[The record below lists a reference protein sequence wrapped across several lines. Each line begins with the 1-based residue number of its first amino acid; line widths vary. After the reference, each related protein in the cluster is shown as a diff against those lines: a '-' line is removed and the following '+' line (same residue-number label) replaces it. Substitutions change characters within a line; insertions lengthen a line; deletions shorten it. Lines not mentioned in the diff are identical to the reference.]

1 MNAATLSSPLQ
12 SPKFRKDH
20 FGRALVIGAVIEA
33 LMIGGLIYSHLSQ
46 PVTVKP
52 KPKIMAIHMI
62 KPAPPK
68 PKPVPPPPKPVMH
81 PKPIPKSVPKPIPR
95 PIPHPVVHHPLPPKP
110 LLAQTPVPQAPVYT
124 PPVTSPAPPPSPA
137 LSLAARQA
145 AIDLY
150 ASEIRSL
157 IQANLRIPEEL
168 RLMRLSGMT
177 VVSFE
182 LTPQGRVL
190 WAKISRSS
198 GIGAVDRTAEKAVR
212 SIIYPEFSRKMPKTD
227 TLFVV
232 DVHIKT

>member
-1 MNAATLSSPLQ
+1 MNASTFASPVQ

-20 FGRALVIGAVIEA
+20 FGRALMIGAVIEA
-33 LMIGGLIYSHLSQ
+33 LMIGGLIYSNLSQ

-62 KPAPPK
+62 KPAPPR
-68 PKPVPPPPKPVMH
+68 PKPVPPPPKPVVH
-81 PKPIPKSVPKPIPR
+81 PKPIPKPLPRPIPR

-110 LLAQTPVPQAPVYT
+110 LLAKTPAPQAPVYT
-124 PPVTSPAPPPSPA
+124 PPVPQPAPPPPAPSPA
-137 LSLAARQA
+137 ARLAAV
-145 AIDLY
+145 DLY
-150 ASEIRSL
+150 ASEVRSL

-168 RLMRLSGMT
+168 RLMRLSGIT
-177 VVSFE
+177 VVSFD

-232 DVHIKT
+232 DVHIRT

>member
-1 MNAATLSSPLQ
+1 MNASTLASPVQ

-33 LMIGGLIYSHLSQ
+33 LMIGGLIYSNLLQ

-68 PKPVPPPPKPVMH
+68 PKPITPPPKPVMH
-81 PKPIPKSVPKPIPR
+81 PKPIPKPVPIPR
-95 PIPHPVVHHPLPPKP
+95 PVPRPVVHHPLPPKP
-110 LLAQTPVPQAPVYT
+110 LFAKTPAPQAPVYSPPVT
-124 PPVTSPAPPPSPA
+124 PPVPPPAPSP
-137 LSLAARQA
+137 AARQA
-145 AIDLY
+145 AVDLY
-150 ASEIRSL
+150 ASKVRSL

-168 RLMRLSGMT
+168 RLMRLSGVT

-182 LTPQGRVL
+182 LTPQGRLL
-190 WAKISRSS
+190 WTRISRSS
-198 GIGAVDRTAEKAVR
+198 GIGTVDRTAEKTVG
-212 SIIYPEFSRKMPKTD
+212 SVIYPAFSRKMPKTD

-232 DVHIKT
+232 DVHIRT

>member
-1 MNAATLSSPLQ
+1 M
-12 SPKFRKDH
+12 
-20 FGRALVIGAVIEA
+20 IGAVIEA
-33 LMIGGLIYSHLSQ
+33 LMIGGLIYSNLSQ

-52 KPKIMAIHMI
+52 KPNIMAIHMI
-62 KPAPPK
+62 KTAPLK
-68 PKPVPPPPKPVMH
+68 PKPVPSPPKPVVH
-81 PKPIPKSVPKPIPR
+81 PNADFKPVPIPNPV
-95 PIPHPVVHHPLPPKP
+95 PHPVVHHPTAPPKP
-110 LLAQTPVPQAPVYT
+110 LLAKTPATQTPVYT
-124 PPVTSPAPPPSPA
+124 PPVKPPAPPPLPPAPSPA
-137 LSLAARQA
+137 ARLAAV
-145 AIDLY
+145 DLY
-150 ASEIRSL
+150 ASEVRSL

-212 SIIYPEFSRKMPKTD
+212 SIIYPEFSIKMPKTD

-232 DVHIKT
+232 DVHIST